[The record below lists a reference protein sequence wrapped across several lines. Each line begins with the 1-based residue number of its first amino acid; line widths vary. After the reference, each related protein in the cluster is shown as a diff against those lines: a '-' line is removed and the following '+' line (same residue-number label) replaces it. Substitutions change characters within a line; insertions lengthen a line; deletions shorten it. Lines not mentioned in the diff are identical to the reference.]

1 MSKKSKIIVSIVVSV
16 LVIALIGLVFIFYNS
31 RNSNKPENTIHK
43 FTTALNN
50 DNINGMLEYIEPTE
64 AQLIQSGISKL
75 ERITNTSLD
84 KLIDILPF
92 VTYISDTDLFPEYDI
107 EIVSSNIQE
116 DNTAIVRI
124 VATSK
129 DSNIST
135 TLDVYMIN
143 IEDTW
148 YIQYATIV

>member
-1 MSKKSKIIVSIVVSV
+1 MSKKNKVIVSVVVSV
-16 LVIALIGLVFIFYNS
+16 LVIALIGLVFILYNN
-31 RNSNKPENTIHK
+31 RNSNKPENTIRK
-43 FTTALNN
+43 FVVALNN

-64 AQLIQSGISKL
+64 AQLIQNGISKL

-92 VTYISDTDLFPEYDI
+92 VTYISDTNLFPEYDI
-107 EIVSSNIQE
+107 EIVSSDIQD
-116 DNTAIVRI
+116 DNTAIVRM

-129 DSNIST
+129 DNDTST
-135 TLDVYMIN
+135 TLYVYMIN